1 MKDCFNI
8 CQERLIQTTV
18 AATLLPNRVERTKR
32 GDGRG
37 LSMSL
42 SATNAGTTKPPT
54 VFGLWMLKREGDS
67 IRFYLKSMIVKL

>member
-1 MKDCFNI
+1 M
-8 CQERLIQTTV
+8 IQITV

-37 LSMSL
+37 PSLSL
-42 SATNAGTTKPPT
+42 SATNAGSTKPPT
-54 VFGLWMLKREGDS
+54 VLGLWMLKREGDS